1 VLSTPITITL
11 NDTPVTVT
19 APKMPDSGATTLPAG
34 QPTTVM
40 VKVTNT
46 GSTPEAYFVDARL
59 NQTAQLNLPALTSS
73 QVTVPIETPTVPL
86 YLVPT
91 HTTSVTASANAA
103 APIYFDYWWAFGDPD
118 LISSGAPLS
127 GSASGTF
134 NSNPVV
140 AGFWGITPFQNG
152 PDGANGVTPVTTQ
165 TALSATTA
173 AFDPAVTSPTGDLWL
188 QAENTSALVS
198 PYVVAPG
205 QTVKIPVTITPSGS
219 AGTKVTGTLYVDDLT
234 SVVSAA
240 TNNANALSLNINQAS
255 DLAAIPYKYTIGG
268 SSTSS
273 SPRPKKGSK

>member
-1 VLSTPITITL
+1 L
-11 NDTPVTVT
+11 NDVPVTVK
-19 APKMPDSGATTLPAG
+19 APKLPDSAATTLPAG

-46 GSTPEAYFVDARL
+46 GSSPEAYFVDARL
-59 NQTAQLNLPALTSS
+59 DQTTQLNLPALTSS
-73 QVTVPIETPTVPL
+73 QVTVPIESTTLPL

-91 HTTSVTASANAA
+91 HTTSITASAHAS

-118 LISSGAPLS
+118 LISSGTPLS

-152 PDGANGVTPVTTQ
+152 PDGAHGVTPVSTQ

-173 AFDPAVTSPTGDLWL
+173 AFDPAVTSATGDLWL
-188 QAENTSALVS
+188 QAENASALVS

-219 AGTKVTGTLYVDDLT
+219 PGSTVTGTLYVDDLT
-234 SVVSAA
+234 SVVGAA
-240 TNNANALSLNINQAS
+240 TTNSLSLNINQAS
-255 DLAAIPYKYTIGG
+255 DLAAVPYTYTIGG
-268 SSTSS
+268 NSSGSTT
-273 SPRPKKGSK
+273 RPKKGSK